1 MEGDASV
8 HDFLDDFAELVD
20 LDGEDATVDILV
32 TGFGD
37 GGGEGAVDGFDAIAE
52 EILEAEDHGESEAAF
67 ASGGDD
73 LGDIDTGLGVSGGL
87 DLDIAV
93 GVDRKIIGAPAV
105 DIVERNGGRDVPSL
119 IHEAGTLG
127 VWRSNAIRAL

>member
-8 HDFLDDFAELVD
+8 HDFLHDFAELVD
-20 LDGEDATVDILV
+20 LNGEDATVDILV

-52 EILEAEDHGESEAAF
+52 EILEAKDHGESEAAF
-67 ASGGDD
+67 ASGGDH
-73 LGDIDTGLGVSGGL
+73 LGDIDAGLGISGGL

-105 DIVERNGGRDVPSL
+105 DIVERNSGRNVPSL
-119 IHEAGTLG
+119 IHEEGTLG

>member
-8 HDFLDDFAELVD
+8 HDFLHDFAELVD
-20 LDGEDATVDILV
+20 LDGEDAAVDILV
-32 TGFGD
+32 ARVGD
-37 GGGEGAVDGFDAIAE
+37 RGGEGAVDGFDAIAE
-52 EILEAEDHGESEAAF
+52 EILEAQDHGESEATF

-73 LGDIDTGLGVSGGL
+73 LSDIDAGVGVSGGL
-87 DLDIAV
+87 DLDIAK

-105 DIVERNGGRDVPSL
+105 DIVERNSRRDVPSL
-119 IHEAGTLG
+119 IHEGGTLG